1 MAEYQR
7 VTGSS
12 FNSFAEAAKSA
23 FDEVEGDRSREGI
36 AEARVT
42 ELWMTKGGVV
52 GRTQYHA
59 ELERVPDGSS
69 PSER

>member
-1 MAEYQR
+1 MAEYNR
-7 VTGSS
+7 VTGSAK
-12 FNSFAEAAKSA
+12 NSFAEAAASA
-23 FDEVEGDRSREGI
+23 FDQIEGDQSREGI

-52 GRTQYHA
+52 GLMYHA
-59 ELERVPDGSS
+59 ELEQVPDGSS